1 MRGLGMHFIHKSFS
15 QIKENVIREAFTA
28 IFNDM
33 LDGLG
38 DIVLIFAR
46 KMYEFL
52 YHIYNSPMN
61 LVSVVALIIIV

>member
-1 MRGLGMHFIHKSFS
+1 M
-15 QIKENVIREAFTA
+15 KENVIREAFTA

-38 DIVLIFAR
+38 DIILIFAR

-52 YHIYNSPMN
+52 YHIYNSSTN
-61 LVSVVALIIIV
+61 LVSMVVLTIIV

>member
-1 MRGLGMHFIHKSFS
+1 MRGLGMHFNHKSYS

-38 DIVLIFAR
+38 DIILIFAR

-52 YHIYNSPMN
+52 YHIYNSSTN
-61 LVSVVALIIIV
+61 LVSMVVLTIIV